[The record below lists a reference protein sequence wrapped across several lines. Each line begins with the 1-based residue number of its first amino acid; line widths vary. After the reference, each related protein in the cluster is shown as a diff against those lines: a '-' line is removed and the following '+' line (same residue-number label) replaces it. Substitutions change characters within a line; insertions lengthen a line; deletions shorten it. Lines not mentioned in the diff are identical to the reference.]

1 MMSVA
6 TGQDRDPAPARQRA
20 LIRVLD
26 FSCAGESAGLERRL
40 RRVPGVRSVTVNP
53 MTETAYV
60 TFDPRRTN
68 SDELGFVVAAAGYRV
83 A

>member
-1 MMSVA
+1 MMPVVTRHSFD
-6 TGQDRDPAPARQRA
+6 QAPSQERA

-40 RRVPGVRSVTVNP
+40 HRVAGVRHVTVNP
-53 MTETAYV
+53 LTETAYV

-68 SDELGFVVAAAGYRV
+68 LTELEFVVTAARYRV

>member
-1 MMSVA
+1 MTSVA
-6 TGQDRDPAPARQRA
+6 PDQFLDPAPAQQRA

-40 RRVPGVRSVTVNP
+40 RRVSGVRSVTVNP
-53 MTETAYV
+53 VTETAYV

-68 SDELGFVVAAAGYRV
+68 SEELEFVVAAAGYRV